1 MSTNNSYSILKKKK
15 VITTSK
21 LEGPPPNWC
30 DLHSVPE
37 GPPPLRSRACDHLS
51 AAKGP
56 PHLRSRHVIDAWFP
70 LEDLESSLLGLLRSR
85 SEASKLAPSG
95 VQKLVASAPFPSSA
109 HLAWTNQLI
118 GYPNHLTISLAKQT
132 LMQSFQHANNLEI
145 MHIHMLRVS
154 IAKHDLV
161 LVSVIFPS

>member
-1 MSTNNSYSILKKKK
+1 MSTISSYSILKRK
-15 VITTSK
+15 VITISK

-56 PHLRSRHVIDAWFP
+56 PHLRSRRVIDAWFP

-85 SEASKLAPSG
+85 RSEAQKLRLPTSKN
-95 VQKLVASAPFPSSA
+95 LVASAHP
-109 HLAWTNQLI
+109 
-118 GYPNHLTISLAKQT
+118 
-132 LMQSFQHANNLEI
+132 
-145 MHIHMLRVS
+145 
-154 IAKHDLV
+154 
-161 LVSVIFPS
+161 

>member
-1 MSTNNSYSILKKKK
+1 MSTNSSYSILKKK

-56 PHLRSRHVIDAWFP
+56 PHLRSRRVIIAWIP

-85 SEASKLAPSG
+85 SEAQKIAPSG
-95 VQKLVASAPFPSSA
+95 VQNWWLPPSSLVPPIW
-109 HLAWTNQLI
+109 HELNHLI
-118 GYPNHLTISLAKQT
+118 GYPNHIYHNLAKQT
-132 LMQSFQHANNLEI
+132 LMQSFQHTINL
-145 MHIHMLRVS
+145 
-154 IAKHDLV
+154 K
-161 LVSVIFPS
+161 

>member
-1 MSTNNSYSILKKKK
+1 MSTNSSYSILKKK

-56 PHLRSRHVIDAWFP
+56 PHLRSRHVIIAWFP
-70 LEDLESSLLGLLRSR
+70 AGGSR
-85 SEASKLAPSG
+85 IQPSRTPQISERGSKNCAFRRP
-95 VQKLVASAPFPSSA
+95 KLVASA
-109 HLAWTNQLI
+109 
-118 GYPNHLTISLAKQT
+118 
-132 LMQSFQHANNLEI
+132 
-145 MHIHMLRVS
+145 
-154 IAKHDLV
+154 
-161 LVSVIFPS
+161 